1 MVKLKKFSLKRV
13 PKFVLYSLD
22 NPYLSIHAKHI
33 RVFNYSQYKTF
44 LELFEKLYVPLY
56 RDLSLESGVNIVSIA
71 LPLNSLMHY
80 ATDLYKEGAK
90 LKNFADKI
98 YAESKRL
105 KPYLETTSPNH
116 IVLTPNY
123 IWDVKITLMDVH
135 NYA

>member
-22 NPYLSIHAKHI
+22 SSYLSIHAKHI

-56 RDLSLESGVNIVSIA
+56 HDLPLESGVNIVSIA

-80 ATDLYKEGAK
+80 AIEHYKEGAK
-90 LKNFADKI
+90 FLSFANKI
-98 YAESKRL
+98 YTESKRL
-105 KPYLETTSPNH
+105 KPYLDTTSQR
-116 IVLTPNY
+116 Y
-123 IWDVKITLMDVH
+123 IAIDYLWDVKITLMDVH